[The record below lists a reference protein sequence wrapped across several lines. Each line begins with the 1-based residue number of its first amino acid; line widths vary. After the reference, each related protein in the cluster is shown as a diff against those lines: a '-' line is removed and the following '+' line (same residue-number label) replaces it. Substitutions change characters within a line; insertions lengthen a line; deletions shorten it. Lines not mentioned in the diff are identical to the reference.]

1 MARVDEAPAD
11 EAPADEAPADEAPA
25 DEAPADETPAD
36 ETPADVAPASEA
48 PADVAPASEVGG
60 ETTHANGARGGEAD
74 GSGARGA
81 GAPADGTGGDGARG
95 SGTRGDGTRGDGTRV
110 VHAGVPAAVAGEP
123 FLPSPVFGAPYH
135 LDPVAGPQAGVN
147 GYGRTDNPTYRS
159 LEQAIGELEGGE
171 CVVFASGMA
180 AISAVLLSTLR
191 AGDTVV
197 LPSDG
202 YFLTRAFATEHLPAR
217 GVEVRTMPTP
227 GPYPA
232 LDDVRL
238 LLLETP
244 SNPGL
249 DVCDIADLAAR
260 TRAGGGLVAV
270 DNTTPTPLGQRPL
283 DLGADF
289 SVASA
294 TKALTGHSDMLLGY
308 VCARDPE
315 LIAAIRT
322 WRGRTGG
329 IPGAFEAWL
338 AHRSLGTLDLRLA
351 RQTANAAAAAEL
363 LAGHPAVASVRWPG
377 RAGDPAYAAAAR
389 QMRRIPGVVTF
400 VLADKAAV
408 DRFLTTSDLVFAATS
423 FGGLHSSADR
433 RAQWGDDAP
442 EGLVRLSCGVEDT
455 EDLIADVRRALDAA
469 IA

>member
-1 MARVDEAPAD
+1 M
-11 EAPADEAPADEAPA
+11 
-25 DEAPADETPAD
+25 
-36 ETPADVAPASEA
+36 
-48 PADVAPASEVGG
+48 
-60 ETTHANGARGGEAD
+60 
-74 GSGARGA
+74 
-81 GAPADGTGGDGARG
+81 
-95 SGTRGDGTRGDGTRV
+95 
-110 VHAGVPAAVAGEP
+110 HAGVPAAVAGEP

-351 RQTANAAAAAEL
+351 RQTANAAAVAEL

-377 RAGDPAYAAAAR
+377 RAGDPAYAAATR

>member
-1 MARVDEAPAD
+1 MKGDSSVD
-11 EAPADEAPADEAPA
+11 
-25 DEAPADETPAD
+25 
-36 ETPADVAPASEA
+36 ASE
-48 PADVAPASEVGG
+48 
-60 ETTHANGARGGEAD
+60 NGTPG
-74 GSGARGA
+74 
-81 GAPADGTGGDGARG
+81 
-95 SGTRGDGTRGDGTRV
+95 RGDGTRV

-123 FLPSPVFGAPYH
+123 FLPSPVFVAPYH
-135 LDPVAGPQAGVN
+135 LDPVAGPKPGVD
-147 GYGRTDNPTYRS
+147 GYGRSDNRTYRN
-159 LEQAIGELEGGE
+159 LEKAIGDLEGGE

-180 AISAVLLSTLR
+180 AITAVLLATLR
-191 AGDTVV
+191 AGETVV

-202 YFLTRAFATEHLPAR
+202 YFLTRAFAGEHLPGR
-217 GVEVRTMPTP
+217 GIEVRTMPTA
-227 GPYPA
+227 GPYPS

-249 DVCDIADLAAR
+249 DVCDIAGLAAR
-260 TRAGGGLVAV
+260 AHAGGGLVAV

-308 VCARDPE
+308 VCARDPQLVE
-315 LIAAIRT
+315 SIRT
-322 WRGRTGG
+322 WRARTGG

-338 AHRSLGTLDLRLA
+338 AHRSLGTLDLRLS
-351 RQTANAAAAAEL
+351 RQTANAAAVTEL

-377 RAGDPAYAAAAR
+377 RPGDPAFEAAAR

-408 DRFLTTSDLVFAATS
+408 DHFLEASELVFAATS

-442 EGLVRLSCGVEDT
+442 DGLVRFSCGVEDT
-455 EDLIADVRRALDAA
+455 ADLVADVRRALDATLR
-469 IA
+469 